1 MSRIVL
7 AATMVAAFSLAAC
20 GAAPVPP
27 TLPPA
32 SSAPPM
38 TPAPPASPADP
49 SAEPSVPP
57 PANVPSPRVTPLPAD
72 PGSLDDFTVA
82 ERYLFDGVLRG
93 ATECQP
99 AGGSDDRPRDAIAGI
114 ECASSDPAI
123 SRIGFYLFE
132 NDAAMVDA
140 HVWRMTAEGVALD
153 SGSCSD
159 GEAEG
164 AYTPG
169 EGMIPSRSGC
179 FIDGDGIAIY
189 RATLP
194 GSHVSINIRGLS
206 ADMRLLEDFAWFGN
220 QDTPGSPT
228 LWGEPS

>member
-7 AATMVAAFSLAAC
+7 AASMVAALALAAC

-27 TLPPA
+27 TPPPA
-32 SSAPPM
+32 TA
-38 TPAPPASPADP
+38 APPASPAYP

-99 AGGSDDRPRDAIAGI
+99 AGGSDDMPRDAIAGI

-153 SGSCSD
+153 SGP
-159 GEAEG
+159 APT
-164 AYTPG
+164 ARP
-169 EGMIPSRSGC
+169 
-179 FIDGDGIAIY
+179 
-189 RATLP
+189 RALT
-194 GSHVSINIRGLS
+194 HRG
-206 ADMRLLEDFAWFGN
+206 RG
-220 QDTPGSPT
+220 
-228 LWGEPS
+228 